1 MSNETATMI
10 LPPGNMPTGFDG
22 VEQHAET
29 PAQAAAERKP
39 YQMFDMPEIG
49 IAFKRFHSEN
59 FVKLISAWHNDNNSH
74 VYKLAVRRDGDA
86 WIATC
91 TNDGREVFRLATK
104 LNLKLA
110 ERCALCALQQYLIIG
125 HRKTWRKARRVLQSA
140 APSAD
145 KPPAN
150 H

>member
-22 VEQHAET
+22 VEQRAET

-59 FVKLISAWHNDNNSH
+59 FVKLIAAWHNDNDSH
-74 VYKLAVRRDGDA
+74 VYELAVRRDGDE

-91 TNDGREVFRLATK
+91 TNDGLQVFRLATDSK
-104 LNLKLA
+104 WQA
-110 ERCALCALQQYLIIG
+110 ENCALAALQRYLVRG
-125 HRKTWRKARRVLQSA
+125 HRKTWRKARKEDRA
-140 APSAD
+140 
-145 KPPAN
+145 
-150 H
+150 